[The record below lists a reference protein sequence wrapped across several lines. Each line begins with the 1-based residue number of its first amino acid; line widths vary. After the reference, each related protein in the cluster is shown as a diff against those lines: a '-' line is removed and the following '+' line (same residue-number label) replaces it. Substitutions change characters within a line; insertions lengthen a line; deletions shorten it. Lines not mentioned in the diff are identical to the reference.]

1 MMAQLIVNGLTT
13 GLILA
18 LPALALALSFSVL
31 RFANYAIGSYVT
43 VGAFMTWWAN
53 VYLGLP
59 FWTAAMVGSAAV
71 AAIAVIIDLLVY
83 SRMRE
88 RSGLTLLVASMGVAI
103 ALENVVRL
111 LAGNSPRSFE
121 VPVARPYRFWDIRVN
136 QEQLI
141 ILVTVLGALT
151 IVWLVFRFT
160 RLGRAM
166 RAVADNAPL
175 AAVRGIAR
183 GRVIAVVWA
192 ISGGLAALAGILIG
206 LDTSIEPQMGWNY
219 LLPIFTAA
227 ILGGIA
233 SPMAAVAGALVLGL
247 AEELSTLF
255 LPPHYRMIVAF
266 GIMAALLMLRPWGLF
281 GTKWVQR

>member
-1 MMAQLIVNGLTT
+1 MGQLIVNGLTT
-13 GLILA
+13 GMILA

-43 VGAFMTWWAN
+43 VGAFVTWWAN
-53 VYLGLP
+53 VALGLP
-59 FWTAAMVGSAAV
+59 ILAAALAGTIAV
-71 AAIAVIIDLLVY
+71 AALAVMIDWLVY
-83 SRMRE
+83 RQMRE

-111 LAGNSPRSFE
+111 FAGNSPRSFD
-121 VPVARPYRFWDIRVN
+121 VPVARPQRFWDIRVN

-141 ILVTVLGALT
+141 ILITVVSAL
-151 IVWLVFRFT
+151 ILVWLIFRFT

-166 RAVADNAPL
+166 RAVADNSAL
-175 AAVRGIAR
+175 ASVRGIAR
-183 GRVIAVVWA
+183 GRVIAAVWV
-192 ISGGLAALAGILIG
+192 ISGALAALAGVLIG

-219 LLPIFTAA
+219 LLPVFTAA

-247 AEELSTLF
+247 AEEISTLF

-266 GIMAALLMLRPWGLF
+266 SIMAALLMIRPWGLF

>member
-1 MMAQLIVNGLTT
+1 MGQLLVNGLTT

-43 VGAFMTWWAN
+43 VGAFVTWWAN
-53 VYLGLP
+53 VALALP
-59 FWTAAMVGSAAV
+59 FWV
-71 AAIAVIIDLLVY
+71 AAIIGSVAVASLAVSIDALVY
-83 SRMRE
+83 RHMRE

-111 LAGNSPRSFE
+111 FAGNSPRSFD
-121 VPVARPYRFWDIRVN
+121 VPVARPQRFFDIRVN

-141 ILVTVLGALT
+141 ILITVLGAL
-151 IVWLVFRFT
+151 ILVWLVFRFT

-166 RAVADNAPL
+166 RAVADNAAL
-175 AAVRGIAR
+175 ASVRGIAR

-192 ISGGLAALAGILIG
+192 LSGGLSALAGVLIG

-233 SPMAAVAGALVLGL
+233 SPMAAVAGALVLGM
-247 AEELSTLF
+247 AEEVSTLF

-266 GIMAALLMLRPWGLF
+266 VIMAALLMLRPWGLF

>member
-1 MMAQLIVNGLTT
+1 MGQLIVNGLTT

-43 VGAFMTWWAN
+43 AGAFMTWWAN
-53 VYLGLP
+53 VILGLP
-59 FWTAAMVGSAAV
+59 IWAAAFIGSAVVASLAV
-71 AAIAVIIDLLVY
+71 LIDALVY
-83 SRMRE
+83 RRMRD
-88 RSGLTLLVASMGVAI
+88 RSGLTLLVASMGIAI

-111 LAGNSPRSFE
+111 FAGNSPRSFD
-121 VPVARPYRFWDIRVN
+121 VPVARPQRFLDIRVN

-141 ILVTVLGALT
+141 ILVTVLSALAL
-151 IVWLVFRFT
+151 VWLLFRFT

-166 RAVADNAPL
+166 RAVADNADL
-175 AAVRGIAR
+175 AAVRGISR
-183 GRVIAVVWA
+183 GRVIAIVWA
-192 ISGGLAALAGILIG
+192 LSGALAALAGVLIG

-219 LLPIFTAA
+219 LLPVFTAA

-233 SPMAAVAGALVLGL
+233 SPMAAVAGALVLGM
-247 AEELSTLF
+247 AEEFSTLF

-266 GIMAALLMLRPWGLF
+266 SVMAVLLMLQPWGLF

>member
-1 MMAQLIVNGLTT
+1 MAQLIVNGLTT

-43 VGAFMTWWAN
+43 VGAFVAWWAN
-53 VYLGLP
+53 VQLSLP
-59 FWTAAMVGSAAV
+59 FWTAALIGSGAV
-71 AAIAVIIDLLVY
+71 AAMAVIIDLLVY

-111 LAGNSPRSFE
+111 FAGNAPRSFD
-121 VPVARPYRFWDIRVN
+121 VPVARPFRLWGVRVH

-141 ILVTVLGALT
+141 ILVTVLCALV
-151 IVWLVFRFT
+151 IVWVLFRFT

-192 ISGGLAALAGILIG
+192 ISGGLAALAGVLIG
-206 LDTSIEPQMGWNY
+206 IDTSIEPQMGWNY

-247 AEELSTLF
+247 AEEVSTLF

-266 GIMAALLMLRPWGLF
+266 GIMAALLMIRPWGLF
-281 GTKWVQR
+281 GSRWVQR